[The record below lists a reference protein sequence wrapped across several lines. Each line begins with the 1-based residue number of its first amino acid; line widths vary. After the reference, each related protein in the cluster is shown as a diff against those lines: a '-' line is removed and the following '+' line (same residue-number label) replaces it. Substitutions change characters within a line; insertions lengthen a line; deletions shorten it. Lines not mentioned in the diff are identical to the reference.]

1 VLSLRASYDP
11 AELDAEASCGEI
23 GVGPAGRK
31 EPDVTPIIVAAVVA
45 VVIVVGVFLVM
56 MTRSRRDDE
65 GERFRRVADLTSR
78 WSRQVQ
84 AAPEESGVPSKAE
97 PRPEMAQPRAGNTES
112 VDPS

>member
-1 VLSLRASYDP
+1 M
-11 AELDAEASCGEI
+11 
-23 GVGPAGRK
+23 
-31 EPDVTPIIVAAVVA
+31 TPIIVAVAVA
-45 VVIVVGVFLVM
+45 VVIVVGVLLVL

-84 AAPEESGVPSKAE
+84 AAPADDEPHRAE
-97 PRPEMAQPRAGNTES
+97 PRPEMAQPRAGSTES

>member
-1 VLSLRASYDP
+1 M
-11 AELDAEASCGEI
+11 
-23 GVGPAGRK
+23 
-31 EPDVTPIIVAAVVA
+31 TPIIVAVA
-45 VVIVVGVFLVM
+45 VAVIIVVGVFLVL

-84 AAPEESGVPSKAE
+84 AAPTESTPPYGSESKPE
-97 PRPEMAQPRAGNTES
+97 SRPEMAHPRVGKTES

>member
-1 VLSLRASYDP
+1 M
-11 AELDAEASCGEI
+11 
-23 GVGPAGRK
+23 
-31 EPDVTPIIVAAVVA
+31 TPIIVAVAVA

-56 MTRSRRDDE
+56 MTRRRRDDE

-84 AAPEESGVPSKAE
+84 SAPTETTPPSKLEAGSISIPE
-97 PRPEMAQPRAGNTES
+97 YRPESSPEMAQPHAGKTES

>member
-1 VLSLRASYDP
+1 M
-11 AELDAEASCGEI
+11 
-23 GVGPAGRK
+23 
-31 EPDVTPIIVAAVVA
+31 TPIIVAVA
-45 VVIVVGVFLVM
+45 VAVIIVVGVFLVL

-84 AAPEESGVPSKAE
+84 AAPEESGASSRAE
-97 PRPEMAQPRAGNTES
+97 ARPEMAQPGVGKTES

>member
-1 VLSLRASYDP
+1 
-11 AELDAEASCGEI
+11 
-23 GVGPAGRK
+23 
-31 EPDVTPIIVAAVVA
+31 
-45 VVIVVGVFLVM
+45 VFLVM

-84 AAPEESGVPSKAE
+84 APPEESGAPSRAE
-97 PRPEMAQPRAGNTES
+97 SRTESGPEMAQPRVGKTDS

>member
-1 VLSLRASYDP
+1 
-11 AELDAEASCGEI
+11 
-23 GVGPAGRK
+23 
-31 EPDVTPIIVAAVVA
+31 VTPIIVAVA
-45 VVIVVGVFLVM
+45 VAVIIVVGVFLVL

-84 AAPEESGVPSKAE
+84 AAPTQAVPTSRPE
-97 PRPEMAQPRAGNTES
+97 MPPPSTPEMAQRRGGKTES

>member
-1 VLSLRASYDP
+1 
-11 AELDAEASCGEI
+11 
-23 GVGPAGRK
+23 
-31 EPDVTPIIVAAVVA
+31 VTPIIVAVAVA
-45 VVIVVGVFLVM
+45 VVIVVGVFLVL

-84 AAPEESGVPSKAE
+84 AAPAESDAPRNAQSLPE
-97 PRPEMAQPRAGNTES
+97 SRPEMAQPRVGKTES